1 MENQV
6 NDALLSKGEREALY
20 SKMAKELA
28 EQQEKHIELLYS
40 LVANQEDIILL
51 LADII
56 GNIL

>member
-6 NDALLSKGEREALY
+6 NDALLSKNEREALH
-20 SKMAKELA
+20 SKMAEELA
-28 EQQEKHIELLYS
+28 KQQERYIELLYS
-40 LVANQEDIILL
+40 LAANQEDITLL